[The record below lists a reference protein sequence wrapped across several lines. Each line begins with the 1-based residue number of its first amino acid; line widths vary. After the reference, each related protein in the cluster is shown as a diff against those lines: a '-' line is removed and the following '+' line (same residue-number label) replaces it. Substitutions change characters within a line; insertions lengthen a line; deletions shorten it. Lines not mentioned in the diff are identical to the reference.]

1 MATNPSHEIPKLNP
15 VLHATSCEFKHVVS
29 GTHRLSGLNLLR
41 FVAVVLVMFR
51 HLSLD
56 PATPLGNTF
65 AVLRCGGWVGVSLF
79 FALSGY
85 LIFSLLLGEIEGTGK
100 LDLRRFYVRRS
111 LKIIPPLYLLVL
123 PMVALEWDNIQG
135 WELFKGVVGELF
147 FLQNYL
153 GRLFPH
159 TWSLAVEEHSYILL
173 SLVVFVYGRQLLL
186 FAERKPLV
194 GVAVAAA
201 TLLMFLASRLLT
213 DQQNV
218 VPLLYKTHLIADGFV
233 PGVLLA
239 MLLRNSDWKRRLT
252 NWPTLYVLAI
262 GTTLLLPAFVVERSS
277 SFMLTWG
284 YSLVS
289 VGSGFLLLAA
299 LKVSDVLPSAFHGIA
314 RIGAASYSIY
324 LIHIP
329 VAHLCFDWLSLPTL
343 GASLLYG
350 LGSVGFGLAIFHW
363 IERPILSWRD
373 RVFPGRVRTRDAIFG
388 LSATSPPND
397 NGN

>member
-1 MATNPSHEIPKLNP
+1 
-15 VLHATSCEFKHVVS
+15 
-29 GTHRLSGLNLLR
+29 
-41 FVAVVLVMFR
+41 
-51 HLSLD
+51 
-56 PATPLGNTF
+56 
-65 AVLRCGGWVGVSLF
+65 
-79 FALSGY
+79 
-85 LIFSLLLGEIEGTGK
+85 
-100 LDLRRFYVRRS
+100 

-289 VGSGFLLLAA
+289 VGSGFLLLGA

>member
-1 MATNPSHEIPKLNP
+1 MATNPSNEIPKLNP
-15 VLHATSCEFKHVVS
+15 LFHATSCDSKRVVS

-41 FVAVVLVMFR
+41 FLAVVLVMFR

-56 PATPLGNTF
+56 SATSLGKTF

-85 LIFSLLLGEIEGTGK
+85 LISSLLLGEIEATGT
-100 LDLRRFYVRRS
+100 LNLRRFYVRRA

-123 PMVALEWDNIQG
+123 PMIALEWDNIHG
-135 WELFKGVVGELF
+135 WELLKGVIGELF

-186 FAERKPLV
+186 FAEGKPLF
-194 GVAVAAA
+194 GVAMATA

-239 MLLRNSDWKRRLT
+239 LLLRNSDWKRRLKDL
-252 NWPTLYVLAI
+252 PTLNVTVI
-262 GTTLLLPAFVVERSS
+262 GIGLLSPAFVVDRSS

-299 LKVSDVLPSAFHGIA
+299 LKVPDVLPSAFHGLV
-314 RIGAASYSIY
+314 RMGAASYSIY

-350 LGSVGFGLAIFHW
+350 LVSVAFGLAIFHW

-373 RVFPGRVRTRDAIFG
+373 RVFPGRVKTRDAIIG
-388 LSATSPPND
+388 LSATSTPNN
-397 NGN
+397 NGI